1 MKSLMRMK
9 MTTRMSSGYYLATNI
24 KTAVAEVIYV
34 DGDTVR
40 SMSAGTLML
49 VSKLEEWRDFEGP
62 ITYGTIRNK
71 S

>member
-1 MKSLMRMK
+1 
-9 MTTRMSSGYYLATNI
+9 MTSGYYLATNI

-49 VSKLEEWRDFEGP
+49 VSKLEEWRDLEGP
-62 ITYGTIRNK
+62 ITYGMVK
-71 S
+71 L